1 MTAIESFKMAIEA
14 ITANK
19 MRSFLTMLGIII
31 GIAAVIA
38 ILAIGNGATTKIT
51 GTFND
56 LGATT
61 ISLSV
66 SNKAGNDAQ
75 LTAADLQAI
84 KQADD
89 RVTAVSP
96 NYTLSGFAATNTQD
110 QQAIIFGGTPDL
122 QYTSTMM
129 DSTITAGRYFTQA
142 DYAESAPV
150 AVISADGAAQLFPNQ
165 RNVVGQTITL
175 RSRTTSISVRL
186 IGETQS
192 TVDKYQGAV
201 RRSSFP
207 VYVAIPYSTMKLL
220 SINAGGITDVTMKV
234 RSRNDITSVSQSTV
248 RLLETRHDVVGEQL
262 YTARNFLS
270 ALDQV
275 DSVLGLFVNFIAAVA
290 AIALI
295 VGGIGVMN
303 IMLVSVTERTREIGT
318 RKALGATT
326 RDILI
331 QFLLEAVI
339 LSLIGGLIGLTL
351 GIAVAEIVAN
361 VLGITARIT
370 WQAILLVLLFASAV
384 GVFFGLYPARK
395 AAKLNPIEALRYE

>member
-1 MTAIESFKMAIEA
+1 MTVIESFKMAIEA

-361 VLGITARIT
+361 VPGITARIT

>member
-1 MTAIESFKMAIEA
+1 MTVIESFKMAIEA

>member
-1 MTAIESFKMAIEA
+1 MTVIESFKMAIEA

-201 RRSSFP
+201 RRSGFP

>member
-1 MTAIESFKMAIEA
+1 MTVIESFKMAIEA

-150 AVISADGAAQLFPNQ
+150 AVISADGATQLFPNQ

-175 RSRTTSISVRL
+175 RSRTTSISVPL

>member
-1 MTAIESFKMAIEA
+1 MTVIESFKMAIEA

-192 TVDKYQGAV
+192 TLDKYQGAV

>member
-1 MTAIESFKMAIEA
+1 MTVIESFKMAIEA

-207 VYVAIPYSTMKLL
+207 VYVAIPYSTVKLL

>member
-1 MTAIESFKMAIEA
+1 MTVIESFKMAIEA

-351 GIAVAEIVAN
+351 GIVVAEIVAN

>member
-1 MTAIESFKMAIEA
+1 MTVIESFKMAIDA

-38 ILAIGNGATTKIT
+38 ILAIGNGATTRIT

-84 KQADD
+84 KQADT
-89 RVTAVSP
+89 RVTAISP
-96 NYTLSGFAATNTQD
+96 NYTLAGFAATNNQD
-110 QQAIIFGGTPDL
+110 EQAIVFGGTPDL
-122 QYTSTMM
+122 QYTNTVM

-142 DYAESAPV
+142 EYDDAAPV
-150 AVISADGAAQLFPNQ
+150 AVISVDGAAQLFPNQ
-165 RNVVGQTITL
+165 HSAVGQMITL
-175 RSRTTSISVRL
+175 RSRTTSISVRI

-192 TVDKYQGAV
+192 TVSKYQGAV

-207 VYVAIPYSTMKLL
+207 VYVAIPYATMKLL

-248 RLLETRHDVVGEQL
+248 RLLETRHDVVGQHL
-262 YTARNFLS
+262 YTARNYLA

-351 GIAVAEIVAN
+351 GIVLAEVVAGW
-361 VLGITARIT
+361 LGITAHIT
-370 WQAILLVLLFASAV
+370 WQAVILVLLFASAV

>member
-1 MTAIESFKMAIEA
+1 MTVIESFKMAIEA

-201 RRSSFP
+201 RQSSFP

>member
-1 MTAIESFKMAIEA
+1 MTVIESFKMAIEA

-201 RRSSFP
+201 RGSSFP

>member
-1 MTAIESFKMAIEA
+1 MTVIESFKMAIEA

-395 AAKLNPIEALRYE
+395 AAKLNPIEA

>member
-1 MTAIESFKMAIEA
+1 MTVIESFKMAIEA

-351 GIAVAEIVAN
+351 GIAVAEIVAD

>member
-1 MTAIESFKMAIEA
+1 MTVIESFKMAIEA

-186 IGETQS
+186 IGETQR

>member
-1 MTAIESFKMAIEA
+1 MTVIESFKMAIEA

-192 TVDKYQGAV
+192 TLDKYQGAV

-275 DSVLGLFVNFIAAVA
+275 DSVLGLCVNFIAAVA

>member
-1 MTAIESFKMAIEA
+1 MTVIESFKMAIEA

-38 ILAIGNGATTKIT
+38 IIAIGNGATTKIT